1 MDVVTQGIMTG
12 AILLPF
18 ILGVVILFRRSQ
30 TRIPLL
36 VYPDSTK
43 VLSQSSI
50 KDAELAGGAVY
61 FSTHINSCYI

>member
-1 MDVVTQGIMTG
+1 MDVIIQGVITG
-12 AILLPF
+12 ALLLPF
-18 ILGVVILFRRSQ
+18 VVGVVILFRRSQ

-50 KDAELAGGAVY
+50 KEAELNGCKLKPGISN
-61 FSTHINSCYI
+61 FIQ

>member
-1 MDVVTQGIMTG
+1 MDVIIQGVITG
-12 AILLPF
+12 ALLLPF
-18 ILGVVILFRRSQ
+18 VVGVVILFRRSQ

-50 KDAELAGGAVY
+50 KEAELNGCKFKLGISI
-61 FSTHINSCYI
+61 FIQ